1 MDHASAGIAGLQTIP
16 VTTPPPDFRPGV
28 GEPETDTTGIIL
40 YVMNVELVGTTDD
53 PADTFSGLLAAIEK
67 RHDDFAR
74 AGCRATDHGIEFLPD
89 VDATEAEARAV
100 WERAMAGTA
109 ATAAERAQKRAQ
121 KDRHDPALIQLSPFG
136 PRATPRR
143 ERP

>member
-1 MDHASAGIAGLQTIP
+1 MLQTIP
-16 VTTPPPDFRPGV
+16 VTTPPPDLRPGV

-109 ATAAERAQKRAQ
+109 ATAAERAQK
-121 KDRHDPALIQLSPFG
+121 DRHDPALIQLSPFG
-136 PRATPRR
+136 PRATPSR